1 MQNRTTTKSVTSTKR
16 ILLDSTKFTIVKN
29 THDAII
35 SKEDFLLTQ
44 ELINSRKKISVK
56 QNKNLYA
63 NILFCADCNSGM
75 HYIKSRKEYVCGTY
89 NKQGKKSCSRHVIK
103 EDELSQ
109 LVLKDIN
116 ILVNYL
122 PPFIDFKNSCIE
134 KELQKLNKQ
143 YFSAAQKI
151 ESLKTKR
158 KTLTIKY
165 LNESIQ
171 KDIYDE
177 LIEDLTNDIAKN
189 QSLSLKYKN
198 LLDNIN
204 KNELSKLLDDTI
216 SSTSFF
222 DKVGV
227 SIK

>member
-1 MQNRTTTKSVTSTKR
+1 M
-16 ILLDSTKFTIVKN
+16 
-29 THDAII
+29 
-35 SKEDFLLTQ
+35 
-44 ELINSRKKISVK
+44 
-56 QNKNLYA
+56 
-63 NILFCADCNSGM
+63 
-75 HYIKSRKEYVCGTY
+75 
-89 NKQGKKSCSRHVIK
+89 
-103 EDELSQ
+103 
-109 LVLKDIN
+109 
-116 ILVNYL
+116 

-222 DKVGV
+222 DKVTPSLLHKFISKIYINNDKTITIHYNFS
-227 SIK
+227 SI